1 MNTSV
6 SAERSRG
13 GSGRRVVRRL
23 WCRITHRQHW
33 TYDPVLCEE
42 YHVETF
48 WCGRCERRY
57 W

>member
-1 MNTSV
+1 MNASV

-13 GSGRRVVRRL
+13 GSGRRAVRRL
-23 WCRITHRQHW
+23 WCRITHRQYW
-33 TYDPVLCEE
+33 MYDPVFCEE

-48 WCGRCERRY
+48 WCERCERRY